1 MRRSLRSYVT
11 TRGLC
16 RGAGQGVLGDGDTM
30 GERRSWGLL
39 RGWRSRKG
47 MALKRD
53 VRNEEKEGKVG
64 RGQEAA
70 TLSLTAPR
78 VSSPGTP
85 DPTGL
90 SQPVPPHL
98 PPDPGCSEE
107 PAPPPAANSGP
118 GRQILAAAASPSLG
132 HRCPAVTASTL
143 TRHYFLF

>member
-1 MRRSLRSYVT
+1 
-11 TRGLC
+11 
-16 RGAGQGVLGDGDTM
+16 
-30 GERRSWGLL
+30 
-39 RGWRSRKG
+39 

-90 SQPVPPHL
+90 SQPAPPHL
-98 PPDPGCSEE
+98 PPDPGSALRNR
-107 PAPPPAANSGP
+107 PRLQPPTLAQGDRYLPPPLP
-118 GRQILAAAASPSLG
+118 PR
-132 HRCPAVTASTL
+132 
-143 TRHYFLF
+143 